1 MTPHFRL
8 VLSALAGGII
18 VAACAAQPARADS
31 WTGPD
36 KAKHFAVSAG
46 LGLAAAELARRDVLP
61 CKGELCAVAAA
72 TLPGLLKELSDSRAG
87 GSGFSY
93 KDMVFNLAGAYVGVK
108 LYGVFVSRQNGT
120 THLTYRK
127 EF

>member
-1 MTPHFRL
+1 MTPHFRI
-8 VLSALAGGII
+8 VLSALAGGIL
-18 VAACAAQPARADS
+18 VAACAAQPARADR

-46 LGLAAAELARRDVLP
+46 LGLAAAELARRDALP

-72 TLPGLLKELSDSRAG
+72 TVPGLLKELSDSRSG

-93 KDMVFNLAGAYVGVK
+93 KDMAFNIAGAYVGVK
-108 LYGVFVSRQNGT
+108 LHGVFVSRHNGT
-120 THLTYRK
+120 THVTYRK